1 MSTENTIYTLNKLLP
16 LLVAVLTGDKT
27 IQEVSGLTGKSI
39 KHIERLILQ
48 HLGGIII
55 SLSALRKELKGMQ
68 SEMAFCDDVPERYMA
83 QIGGV
88 LELLSSFTDI
98 NS

>member
-16 LLVAVLTGDKT
+16 LLVVVLTGDKT
-27 IQEVSGLTGKSI
+27 IQEVSAITGKSI
-39 KHIERLILQ
+39 KQIERLIQ
-48 HLGGIII
+48 QYLGEIIL
-55 SLSALRKELKGMQ
+55 SLSALRKEIIGMQ
-68 SEMAFCDDVPERYMA
+68 HENNFCDDVPERCMA

-88 LELLSSFTDI
+88 LEHLSSFTDI